1 MGPILGVDVGRYNGW
16 FACGVHRGNRRLACG
31 RQMVGRITA
40 PRRRDACITTLVK
53 GDLPRMPA
61 EFKKMGISFLYPDN
75 WTLDEDDA
83 LAGRKSVTVY
93 SPGGA
98 FWSVSLH
105 PTSTDPAHL
114 AQAAID
120 VMRDEYPEVEADEAR
135 ESLSGRELVGYDL
148 SFYCLNLVSTAGI
161 RCLRAG
167 SRTLTVFY
175 QAEDREF
182 DRIEQVFRAMTTSLL
197 GELEL

>member
-1 MGPILGVDVGRYNGW
+1 
-16 FACGVHRGNRRLACG
+16 
-31 RQMVGRITA
+31 
-40 PRRRDACITTLVK
+40 
-53 GDLPRMPA
+53 MPA

-83 LAGRKSVTVY
+83 LAGRKSVTIY

-105 PTSTDPAHL
+105 PTSTDPTQL
-114 AQAAID
+114 AQAA
-120 VMRDEYPEVEADEAR
+120 VEVLRDEYPKVEADEAR
-135 ESLSGRELVGYDL
+135 ESMVGHELVGYDV
-148 SFYCLNLVSTAGI
+148 SFYCLDLTNTAAI

-167 SRTLTVFY
+167 RRTLTIFY

-182 DRIEQVFRAMTTSLL
+182 NEIEQVFRAMTTSLL
-197 GELEL
+197 NGLDL